1 MGNKA
6 KYYISCILD
15 QFVLVFASGAVLQ
28 TVLLEMGLSPE
39 ATNQFTGIQTGV
51 QVAAITIFS
60 IWSDRVRNLI
70 RTYGLSCLLFL
81 PLLIFLFL
89 ACSDAIGGH
98 VFLSLL
104 YFMAIIYNITYGIA
118 GIIGLKM
125 PYQIFDMKEYGRVS
139 GVAGVVVG
147 ITALI
152 LSGALTWLQASFP
165 YLRIVQVGIGIAIIV
180 TLIRA
185 YMLCSLKPI
194 HSFEIKKGP
203 VRKFNF
209 LKYKPFSF
217 FIVPNLLRGL
227 SCGLLSVS
235 VSIGYYTG
243 QLNSQSA
250 SILAVITSLVTI
262 LGCGIYAL
270 MAGRITE
277 RVILLTSSI
286 GVFLFMPLVTLFD
299 STAAFLVFYGFA
311 WFMVVFINYAVPV
324 AVTKIADYDSM
335 GRYSAG
341 RMLINNAGNMLAG
354 FLCVPMFRLIGVQP
368 TMFLFAGLQLI
379 SGICYYV
386 YMKKNNIR

>member
-6 KYYISCILD
+6 KYYISCILE

-39 ATNQFTGIQTGV
+39 ATNQFTGIQTGI

-81 PLLIFLFL
+81 PLLVFLFL
-89 ACSDAIGGH
+89 ACSGVIGDNI
-98 VFLSLL
+98 FLLLL
-104 YFMAIIYNITYGIA
+104 YFTAIIYNITYGIA
-118 GIIGLKM
+118 GIVGLKM

-139 GVAGVVVG
+139 GVTGVVVG
-147 ITALI
+147 IAALI
-152 LSGALTWLQASFP
+152 LSGALTWLQTSFP
-165 YLRIVQVGIGIAIIV
+165 YLLIIQVGMGAAIIV
-180 TLIRA
+180 TLIRT

-194 HSFEIKKGP
+194 HRFEIKKGP

-209 LKYKPFSF
+209 FKYKPFSF
-217 FIVPNLLRGL
+217 FIIPNLLRGL
-227 SCGLLSVS
+227 SGGLLVMA

-324 AVTKIADYDSM
+324 AVTKIADYDTM

-379 SGICYYV
+379 SGICYYI

>member
-6 KYYISCILD
+6 KYYISCILE

-39 ATNQFTGIQTGV
+39 ATNQFTGIQTGI

-81 PLLIFLFL
+81 PLLVFLFL
-89 ACSDAIGGH
+89 ACSGVIGDNI
-98 VFLSLL
+98 FLLLL
-104 YFMAIIYNITYGIA
+104 YFTAIIYNITYGIA
-118 GIIGLKM
+118 GIVGLKM

-139 GVAGVVVG
+139 GVTGVVVG
-147 ITALI
+147 IAALI
-152 LSGALTWLQASFP
+152 LSGALTWLQTSFP
-165 YLRIVQVGIGIAIIV
+165 YLLIIQVGMGAAIIV
-180 TLIRA
+180 TLIRT

-194 HSFEIKKGP
+194 HRFEIKKGP

-209 LKYKPFSF
+209 FKYKPFSF
-217 FIVPNLLRGL
+217 FIIPNLLRGL
-227 SCGLLSVS
+227 SGGLLVMA

-243 QLNSQSA
+243 QLDSQSA

-324 AVTKIADYDSM
+324 AVTKIADYDTM

-379 SGICYYV
+379 SGICYYI

>member
-1 MGNKA
+1 MGNKP
-6 KYYISCILD
+6 KFYISCILE
-15 QFVLVFASGAVLQ
+15 QIMLVFASGAVLQ

-39 ATNQFTGIQTGV
+39 TTNQFTGIQTGV

-70 RTYGLSCLLFL
+70 RSYGLSCLLFL
-81 PLLIFLFL
+81 PLLVFLFL
-89 ACSDAIGGH
+89 ACSDAIGDQL
-98 VFLSLL
+98 FLSLL
-104 YFMAIIYNITYGIA
+104 YFTAIIYNIAYGIA
-118 GIIGLKM
+118 GIVGLKM
-125 PYQIFDMKEYGRVS
+125 PYQIFDMKEYGRIS
-139 GVAGVVVG
+139 GVTGVVAG
-147 ITALI
+147 IAALL
-152 LSGALTWLQASFP
+152 LSAALTWLQTSFP
-165 YLRIVQVGIGIAIIV
+165 YLQIVQVGMGIAIIV

-277 RVILLTSSI
+277 RAILLASSI
-286 GVFLFMPLVTLFD
+286 GVFLFMPLVTLFN
-299 STAAFLVFYGFA
+299 STTTFLIFYGFA
-311 WFMVVFINYAVPV
+311 WFVVVFINYAVPV

-368 TMFLFAGLQLI
+368 TMFLFAGFQLI
-379 SGICYYV
+379 SGICYYI

>member
-1 MGNKA
+1 M
-6 KYYISCILD
+6 
-15 QFVLVFASGAVLQ
+15 LVFASGAVLQ
-28 TVLLEMGLSPE
+28 TVLLEIGLSPE

-51 QVAAITIFS
+51 QVVAITIFS

-70 RTYGLSCLLFL
+70 RSYGMSCLLFL
-81 PLLIFLFL
+81 PLLVFLFL
-89 ACSDAIGGH
+89 ACSGVIGDNI
-98 VFLSLL
+98 FLLLL
-104 YFMAIIYNITYGIA
+104 YFTAIIYNITYGIA
-118 GIIGLKM
+118 GIVGLKM

-139 GVAGVVVG
+139 GVTGVVVG

-209 LKYKPFSF
+209 FKYKPFSF

-277 RVILLTSSI
+277 RAILLTSSI

-354 FLCVPMFRLIGVQP
+354 FLCVPMFRLIGVQL
-368 TMFLFAGLQLI
+368 TMILFAGLQLI
-379 SGICYYV
+379 SGICYYI

>member
-354 FLCVPMFRLIGVQP
+354 FLCVPMFRLIGVQL
-368 TMFLFAGLQLI
+368 TMILFAGLQLI